1 MEYSKLIRINEYLNI
16 EESELKKSGIYN
28 GYVFLDSPLF
38 LNPKLL
44 DNNDIPEFYGAKNI
58 IVLHFENTIKIL
70 KNVKEYSDK
79 DVWWKMAKKHFYFP
93 EPEGIGLGTSID
105 SIDGNGLTGRTAEK
119 CLKTFKSII
128 EKDIEDS
135 YMYRLLY
142 LVQENIGVDRI
153 SDMLCTIIYEN
164 LLQFTENKISEL
176 KLKCDTYARC
186 NNKTYKIFK
195 RPNGKNL
202 IFMPESFLSEIP
214 DVADEYDI
222 LDIINL
228 NQEIKEYSSKYF
240 EEANIN
246 ITNIKNKTKQEI
258 SEMILNNVQLMKC
271 LLDYVGNESI
281 NKYDFENDPI
291 GIYKSNLLLKSIMD
305 ENMSYIDKSKCESLH
320 DVVKTA
326 LEKYT
331 KCIEDLGLNEELYYI
346 TKNGIR
352 RPKSELTA
360 HRFFIIILEAIK
372 QYNKFEYFF
381 EAKAGNG
388 QVEFTITNI
397 DEKILVEFKLNTN
410 NLVHGYVTQLEKYI
424 KRYDATSSF
433 YVIIK
438 VATNQKVEE
447 FLEEIK
453 SYDRR
458 KEVVVI
464 DGLIYPSPS
473 KL

>member
-1 MEYSKLIRINEYLNI
+1 MEYSKLIRIDEYLNI
-16 EESELKKSGIYN
+16 EEAELKKAGIYN
-28 GYVFLDSPLF
+28 GYIFLDSPLF

-44 DNNDIPEFYGAKNI
+44 DNNTIPEFYDSENI
-58 IVLHFENTIKIL
+58 IVSHFENTIKIL
-70 KNVKEYSDK
+70 KNVKEFSDK
-79 DVWWKMAKKHFYFP
+79 DVWWRMAKKHFCFP
-93 EPEGIGLGTSID
+93 EPDGIGLGTSID

-119 CLKTFKSII
+119 CLKTFKNII

-164 LLQFTENKISEL
+164 LLQFTENKIREL
-176 KLKCDTYARC
+176 NLKCDTYAIY

-202 IFMPESFLSEIP
+202 IFMPEAFLSEIP
-214 DVADEYDI
+214 DIADEYDVF
-222 LDIINL
+222 DIINL
-228 NQEIKEYSSKYF
+228 NQDIKEYTSKYF
-240 EEANIN
+240 EEANLN
-246 ITNIKNKTKQEI
+246 VTNIRNKTKKEI

-271 LLDYVGNESI
+271 LLEYVENEKVNI
-281 NKYDFENDPI
+281 YDFENDPM
-291 GIYKSNLLLKSIMD
+291 GIYKSNLLLKSIMN
-305 ENMSYIDKSKCESLH
+305 ESMSYIDQNKCKTLH
-320 DVVKTA
+320 DIVGMA
-326 LEKYT
+326 IDKYA
-331 KCIEDLGLNEELYYI
+331 KCIEDLGLNEELYYVA
-346 TKNGIR
+346 KNGAK

-360 HRFFIIILEAIK
+360 HRFFIITLEAIK
-372 QYNKFEYFF
+372 QYNHFEYSF

-388 QVEFTITNI
+388 QVEFTITNLN
-397 DEKILVEFKLNTN
+397 EKVLVEFKLNTN
-410 NLVHGYVTQLEKYI
+410 NLIHGYVTQLEKYI
-424 KRYDATSSF
+424 KRYEATSSF

-438 VATNQKVEE
+438 VVTNQKVED